1 MVIMRRVA
9 VFGIVSTRGSYVLG
23 LLDLDVPTSST
34 ATSTVRELCELTF
47 VAVFDRLLR
56 HVLDMDAGSVD
67 DVVGK
72 PSLLLT
78 PVALQTGKCAILLL
92 GQDQKPRASGVD
104 DGRTSDWSGWGF
116 LFRRSLPRADSWKA
130 GQLPWMAEFGSGGA

>member
-1 MVIMRRVA
+1 VFMVIMRRVA

-23 LLDLDVPTSST
+23 LLDLEVPTSST

-56 HVLDMDAGSVD
+56 RVLDMDVCSVD

-72 PSLLLT
+72 R
-78 PVALQTGKCAILLL
+78 VYY
-92 GQDQKPRASGVD
+92 
-104 DGRTSDWSGWGF
+104 
-116 LFRRSLPRADSWKA
+116 
-130 GQLPWMAEFGSGGA
+130 